1 MGIQNLSENVLLV
14 TLPEQPNQT
23 GELETVN
30 KLFSDGC
37 EQDVIVD
44 FYQVKM
50 LTSEC
55 ICSLMILDRLL
66 NGLGHKLVLCN
77 LSSEIREIFTR
88 TGLETSFHFAD
99 DDYAALQSI
108 KSSTCFYD

>member
-1 MGIQNLSENVLLV
+1 MGIQNLNENVLLV
-14 TLPEQPNQT
+14 TLPEQPNLT

-30 KLFSDGC
+30 KLCSDGC

-66 NGLGHKLVLCN
+66 NGLGHKLILCN
-77 LSSEIREIFTR
+77 LSPEIKEVFTR

-99 DDYAALQSI
+99 DDFAALQSV
-108 KSSTCFYD
+108 KSTAYFYG